1 MSKPA
6 GTTIHLAE
14 ALAAWAVRLD
24 PTAED
29 LDLAERA
36 LLDTMAVTLAARDH
50 PLAQV
55 AGGLQDAARWASIGH
70 VLDFDDLHLPSTAH
84 VSVVCVPAVLAS
96 GGDARAYLAAA
107 GVMARLG
114 TALGWEHYAR
124 GWHATCTAGA
134 PAAAVGAG
142 LSLGLDAEGLA
153 QAIALAVPAAGGVQR
168 AFGTSA
174 KSLQVGFA
182 AQAGVLAAD
191 LVAAG
196 ASADPSALD
205 QWLPLVGGDA
215 GRLSL
220 TGPAVP
226 GGLAVKLFPCCYALQ
241 RPIGAMRMLLEPE
254 PPPPR
259 PEEVAR
265 VVVRTPEAALQPLI
279 HRRPTTGLQGKFSME
294 YALAAT
300 LLDGYPGFASFTDEA
315 ARPRRPRRQA
325 GRLRRRRARAAGR
338 ADLAGGRAG
347 APGAAARRS
356 PGPPARALRLRGGV
370 VAVRPLDGITVVS
383 LEQAVAAPFATRQL
397 ADLGA
402 RVIKVERP
410 GAGDF
415 ARTYDESVRG
425 LSSYFVW
432 LNRSKES
439 LTLDVKAPRGRAV
452 LEALLERADVFVQNL
467 GPGAARRLGLGA
479 DELEGRFPRLVVCDL
494 SGYGSDGP
502 WADRRAYDL
511 LVQCETGLVSVTG
524 TPEDVAKVGI
534 SVADIAAGMYAY
546 SGILTALYQRA
557 TTGQAPAV

>member
-84 VSVVCVPAVLAS
+84 VSVVCVPAVLA
-96 GGDARAYLAAA
+96 A
-107 GVMARLG
+107 G
-114 TALGWEHYAR
+114 
-124 GWHATCTAGA
+124 
-134 PAAAVGAG
+134 GAG

-259 PEEVAR
+259 AEEVAR

-315 ARPRRPRRQA
+315 VNRPA
-325 GRLRRRRARAAGR
+325 ARALVERVEVVTFPGGQDLLAGDVRVELLLTDGSTLGARLEAPSGAPSRPPGR
-338 ADLAGGRAG
+338 ADLDAKLADCGGDVPGLLAGLTWQAAVRVLQERLPAG
-347 APGAAARRS
+347 ALALQPVRS
-356 PGPPARALRLRGGV
+356 
-370 VAVRPLDGITVVS
+370 VS
-383 LEQAVAAPFATRQL
+383 GE
-397 ADLGA
+397 
-402 RVIKVERP
+402 
-410 GAGDF
+410 
-415 ARTYDESVRG
+415 
-425 LSSYFVW
+425 
-432 LNRSKES
+432 
-439 LTLDVKAPRGRAV
+439 
-452 LEALLERADVFVQNL
+452 
-467 GPGAARRLGLGA
+467 
-479 DELEGRFPRLVVCDL
+479 
-494 SGYGSDGP
+494 
-502 WADRRAYDL
+502 
-511 LVQCETGLVSVTG
+511 VS
-524 TPEDVAKVGI
+524 
-534 SVADIAAGMYAY
+534 
-546 SGILTALYQRA
+546 
-557 TTGQAPAV
+557 

>member
-226 GGLAVKLFPCCYALQ
+226 GGLGVKLFPCCYALQ

-265 VVVRTPEAALQPLI
+265 VVVRTPEAALQPLL
-279 HRRPTTGLQGKFSME
+279 HR
-294 YALAAT
+294 
-300 LLDGYPGFASFTDEA
+300 YPGFASFTDEA
-315 ARPRRPRRQA
+315 VNRPA
-325 GRLRRRRARAAGR
+325 ARALVERVEVVTFPGGQDLLAGDVRVELLLTDGSTLGARLEAPSGAPSRPPGR
-338 ADLAGGRAG
+338 ADLDAKLADCGGDVPGLLAGLTWQAAVRVLQERLPAG
-347 APGAAARRS
+347 ALALQPVRS
-356 PGPPARALRLRGGV
+356 
-370 VAVRPLDGITVVS
+370 VS
-383 LEQAVAAPFATRQL
+383 GE
-397 ADLGA
+397 
-402 RVIKVERP
+402 
-410 GAGDF
+410 
-415 ARTYDESVRG
+415 
-425 LSSYFVW
+425 
-432 LNRSKES
+432 
-439 LTLDVKAPRGRAV
+439 
-452 LEALLERADVFVQNL
+452 
-467 GPGAARRLGLGA
+467 
-479 DELEGRFPRLVVCDL
+479 
-494 SGYGSDGP
+494 
-502 WADRRAYDL
+502 
-511 LVQCETGLVSVTG
+511 VS
-524 TPEDVAKVGI
+524 
-534 SVADIAAGMYAY
+534 
-546 SGILTALYQRA
+546 
-557 TTGQAPAV
+557 

>member
-14 ALAAWAVRLD
+14 ALAAWAVRLG

-134 PAAAVGAG
+134 PAAAADRRHADAARAGAAASAGGGGRSRGRPHTGGGAPAADPPAPHHWPPGQVQHGVRARGDAARRLPRLRQLHRRGGQPAGRQGAG
-142 LSLGLDAEGLA
+142 GAGRGGHLPGRPG
-153 QAIALAVPAAGGVQR
+153 PAGGRR
-168 AFGTSA
+168 ARR
-174 KSLQVGFA
+174 A
-182 AQAGVLAAD
+182 AAHRREHPRRA
-191 LVAAG
+191 
-196 ASADPSALD
+196 
-205 QWLPLVGGDA
+205 
-215 GRLSL
+215 
-220 TGPAVP
+220 P
-226 GGLAVKLFPCCYALQ
+226 GGTFGGAVA
-241 RPIGAMRMLLEPE
+241 
-254 PPPPR
+254 
-259 PEEVAR
+259 
-265 VVVRTPEAALQPLI
+265 
-279 HRRPTTGLQGKFSME
+279 
-294 YALAAT
+294 
-300 LLDGYPGFASFTDEA
+300 A

-383 LEQAVAAPFATRQL
+383 LDQAVAAPFATRQL

-452 LEALLERADVFVQNL
+452 LE
-467 GPGAARRLGLGA
+467 
-479 DELEGRFPRLVVCDL
+479 
-494 SGYGSDGP
+494 
-502 WADRRAYDL
+502 
-511 LVQCETGLVSVTG
+511 
-524 TPEDVAKVGI
+524 
-534 SVADIAAGMYAY
+534 
-546 SGILTALYQRA
+546 
-557 TTGQAPAV
+557 

>member
-14 ALAAWAVRLD
+14 ALAAWAVRLG

-124 GWHATCTAGA
+124 GWHATCTAG
-134 PAAAVGAG
+134 
-142 LSLGLDAEGLA
+142 
-153 QAIALAVPAAGGVQR
+153 VPAAGGVQR

-279 HRRPTTGLQGKFSME
+279 H
-294 YALAAT
+294 
-300 LLDGYPGFASFTDEA
+300 
-315 ARPRRPRRQA
+315 
-325 GRLRRRRARAAGR
+325 
-338 ADLAGGRAG
+338 
-347 APGAAARRS
+347 
-356 PGPPARALRLRGGV
+356 
-370 VAVRPLDGITVVS
+370 
-383 LEQAVAAPFATRQL
+383 
-397 ADLGA
+397 
-402 RVIKVERP
+402 
-410 GAGDF
+410 
-415 ARTYDESVRG
+415 
-425 LSSYFVW
+425 
-432 LNRSKES
+432 
-439 LTLDVKAPRGRAV
+439 
-452 LEALLERADVFVQNL
+452 
-467 GPGAARRLGLGA
+467 
-479 DELEGRFPRLVVCDL
+479 
-494 SGYGSDGP
+494 
-502 WADRRAYDL
+502 
-511 LVQCETGLVSVTG
+511 
-524 TPEDVAKVGI
+524 
-534 SVADIAAGMYAY
+534 
-546 SGILTALYQRA
+546 
-557 TTGQAPAV
+557 

>member
-36 LLDTMAVTLAARDH
+36 LLDTVAVTLAARDH

-254 PPPPR
+254 P
-259 PEEVAR
+259 
-265 VVVRTPEAALQPLI
+265 ALQPLI

-315 ARPRRPRRQA
+315 VNRPA
-325 GRLRRRRARAAGR
+325 ARALVERVEVVTFPGGQDLLAGDVRVELLLTDGSTLGARLEAPSGAPSRPPGR
-338 ADLAGGRAG
+338 ADLDAKLADCGGDVPGLLAGLTWQAAVRVLQERLPAG
-347 APGAAARRS
+347 ALALQPVRS
-356 PGPPARALRLRGGV
+356 
-370 VAVRPLDGITVVS
+370 VS
-383 LEQAVAAPFATRQL
+383 GE
-397 ADLGA
+397 
-402 RVIKVERP
+402 
-410 GAGDF
+410 
-415 ARTYDESVRG
+415 
-425 LSSYFVW
+425 
-432 LNRSKES
+432 
-439 LTLDVKAPRGRAV
+439 
-452 LEALLERADVFVQNL
+452 
-467 GPGAARRLGLGA
+467 
-479 DELEGRFPRLVVCDL
+479 
-494 SGYGSDGP
+494 
-502 WADRRAYDL
+502 
-511 LVQCETGLVSVTG
+511 VS
-524 TPEDVAKVGI
+524 
-534 SVADIAAGMYAY
+534 
-546 SGILTALYQRA
+546 
-557 TTGQAPAV
+557 